1 MDYLGYS
8 RILDFSVLST
18 RYVANAG
25 PISNHY
31 QVPDVSLEKRL
42 FFMNYMGRFIVVTR

>member
-1 MDYLGYS
+1 MNYLGYS

-25 PISNHY
+25 PISRHH
-31 QVPDVSLEKRL
+31 PRLDVSFEKRL
-42 FFMNYMGRFIVVTR
+42 FFMNYMSRFTVVTR